1 MMSGLVVKLSKGEIG
16 IVRRRVGRIHPE
28 DEGREIRVQETS
40 PGVQAAVLQSDRIHV
55 LPGVLYEVTVVR
67 RTEVPLGTIGVVVAR
82 DGAPPSPVR
91 NLAPHVECR
100 DFQDG
105 VAFLRNGGTR
115 GRQPGVLRG
124 GASYAI
130 NTELF
135 EVITVNTP
143 VEGRHGLT
151 DDDLREITIPEGTT
165 GVVVVREGEPAGEEE
180 GALGRRV
187 PGHASFQLPTVF
199 LDGGGQRGVQEE
211 TLGGGDYRINPWF
224 ARVVQIPTRVL
235 VLDWKRPEQ
244 KRPTNLDSS
253 LDQIRINVEGYWVRF
268 DMSQTIQIP
277 ARAAPVL
284 VSRVGE
290 QKTAQDDPPV
300 RRFIDKVL
308 AQTVESYF
316 QRAAAGRLTLDFL
329 DSPEPIRLELAGQV
343 REALGDWQV
352 TAIST
357 TIGEFEP
364 EDTTIHELRKAN
376 VEARTRK
383 QRLRHE
389 NENADIEEEIK
400 RKRIRTERERRRLEA
415 VILEEQVRLLGADHV
430 AMERFMSHL
439 KEIGVPTYVGG
450 NAEGI
455 LQYMP
460 LQVAQEVISTAL
472 NGPRRPEIARGPSG
486 GRVEA
491 ELKRA
496 LTDQRSALLADMGG
510 EPPLEQR
517 VILCLGREDDHADVR
532 DALDRFVRSCG
543 WTVAGESE
551 PVTDPWFQTVTIRA
565 ADAGRAATSEELE
578 AELRRATDREAPG
591 SDLAAE
597 LVEVLEGTTPAV
609 LLVGPVLLAA
619 AGGEHAVL
627 RLGHRQLSHLI
638 RRPGRLLTEP
648 LAVVAELR
656 ASGGGA
662 G

>member
-1 MMSGLVVKLSKGEIG
+1 MSKLVVRLSKGEIG
-16 IVRRRVGRIHPE
+16 IVRRRFGRIHPE

-55 LPGVLYEVTVVR
+55 LPSVLYEVTVVR

-143 VEGRHGLT
+143 VAGRYGLT
-151 DDDLREITIPEGTT
+151 DDDLREITIPEGVA

-235 VLDWKRPEQ
+235 VLDWKRPDK
-244 KRPTNLDSS
+244 KRPSNLDSS
-253 LDQIRINVEGYWVRF
+253 LDQIRINVEGHWVRF
-268 DMSQTIQIP
+268 DMAQTIQIP
-277 ARAAPVL
+277 AKAAPTL

-290 QKTAQDDPPV
+290 QMIVQGNPPV
-300 RRFIDKVL
+300 RRFIDRVL
-308 AQTVESYF
+308 APTVESYF
-316 QRAAAGRLTLDFL
+316 QRAAAGRQILDFL
-329 DSPEPIRLELAGQV
+329 DSHEAIRLELAAQV
-343 REALGDWQV
+343 CEALGEWQV
-352 TAIST
+352 KAGETAL
-357 TIGEFEP
+357 GEFEP
-364 EDTTIHELRKAN
+364 EETTIHELRKAN
-376 VEARTRK
+376 VAARERQ

-389 NENADIEEEIK
+389 SDNADLEEGIK
-400 RKRIRTERERRRLEA
+400 RKQLKTERERRRLDA
-415 VILEEQVRLLGADHV
+415 VLLEEQVRLLTPDHV

-439 KEIGVPTYVGG
+439 KEVGVPTYVGG

-455 LQYMP
+455 LQYLP
-460 LQVAQEVISTAL
+460 LQVAQEMINTAL
-472 NGPRRPEIARGPSG
+472 GGPRRQEITRGAPE

-496 LTDQRSALLADMGG
+496 
-510 EPPLEQR
+510 
-517 VILCLGREDDHADVR
+517 
-532 DALDRFVRSCG
+532 
-543 WTVAGESE
+543 
-551 PVTDPWFQTVTIRA
+551 
-565 ADAGRAATSEELE
+565 
-578 AELRRATDREAPG
+578 
-591 SDLAAE
+591 
-597 LVEVLEGTTPAV
+597 
-609 LLVGPVLLAA
+609 
-619 AGGEHAVL
+619 
-627 RLGHRQLSHLI
+627 
-638 RRPGRLLTEP
+638 
-648 LAVVAELR
+648 
-656 ASGGGA
+656 
-662 G
+662 

>member
-1 MMSGLVVKLSKGEIG
+1 MAGLVVKLSKGEIG
-16 IVRRRVGRIHPE
+16 IVRRRFGRIHPE

-55 LPGVLYEVTVVR
+55 LPNALYEVTVVR
-67 RTEVPLGTIGVVVAR
+67 RTEVPLGTIGVVVAK

-105 VAFLRNGGTR
+105 VAFLRGGGTR

-143 VEGRHGLT
+143 VEARYGLT
-151 DDDLREITIPEGTT
+151 DDDLKEITIPEGTA

-180 GALGRRV
+180 GMLGRRV

-235 VLDWKRPEQ
+235 VLEWKRSDK
-244 KRPTNLDSS
+244 KRPSNLDSS
-253 LDQIRINVEGYWVRF
+253 LDQIRINVEGHWVRF

-277 ARAAPVL
+277 AKAAPVL

-300 RRFIDKVL
+300 RRFIDRVL
-308 AQTVESYF
+308 APTVESYF
-316 QRAAAGRLTLDFL
+316 QRAAAGRQILDFL
-329 DSPEPIRLELAGQV
+329 DSPEAIRLELAGQV
-343 REALGDWQV
+343 CEALDGWQV
-352 TAIST
+352 KA
-357 TIGEFEP
+357 GETSLGDFEP
-364 EDTTIHELRKAN
+364 EKTTIHELRMEIVA
-376 VEARTRK
+376 ARTRN
-383 QRLRHE
+383 QELQHI

-400 RKRIRTERERRRLEA
+400 RKQLRTERERRRLDA
-415 VILEEQVRLLGADHV
+415 VILEEHVRLLGADRV

-439 KEIGVPTYVGG
+439 KEVDVPTYVGG

-460 LQVAQEVISTAL
+460 LQVAQEMINTAL
-472 NGPRRPEIARGPSG
+472 GGPPRRQEIPRGASG

-491 ELKRA
+491 ALKRA
-496 LTDQRSALLADMGG
+496 LTGQRSALLADVGG
-510 EPPLEQR
+510 GPSAEQD
-517 VILCLGREDDHADVR
+517 VVVCLGREDDHAEVR
-532 DALDRFVRSCG
+532 DALDRFLRSCG

-551 PVTDPWFQTVTIRA
+551 PVTGPWLQTVTIRA

-578 AELRRATDREAPG
+578 DELRRATDRESPG
-591 SDLAAE
+591 SGLAAE
-597 LVEVLEGTTPAV
+597 LAEVLAGTPLAV
-609 LLVGPVLLAA
+609 LLVGPVLLTSAN
-619 AGGEHAVL
+619 GEHAVL

-638 RRPGRLLTEP
+638 RRPNRLLTEP

-656 ASGGGA
+656 GSGG
-662 G
+662 

>member
-1 MMSGLVVKLSKGEIG
+1 MAGLVVKLSKGEIG
-16 IVRRRVGRIHPE
+16 IVRRRFGRIHPE

-55 LPGVLYEVTVVR
+55 LPNALYEVTVVR
-67 RTEVPLGTIGVVVAR
+67 RTEVPLGTIGVVVAK

-105 VAFLRNGGTR
+105 VAFLRGGGTR

-143 VEGRHGLT
+143 VEARYGLT
-151 DDDLREITIPEGTT
+151 DDDLKEITIPEGTA

-180 GALGRRV
+180 GMLGRRV

-235 VLDWKRPEQ
+235 VLEWKRSDK
-244 KRPTNLDSS
+244 KRPSNLDSS
-253 LDQIRINVEGYWVRF
+253 LDQIRINVEGHWVRF

-277 ARAAPVL
+277 AKAAPVL

-300 RRFIDKVL
+300 RRFIDRVL
-308 AQTVESYF
+308 APTVESYF
-316 QRAAAGRLTLDFL
+316 QRAAAGRQILDFL
-329 DSPEPIRLELAGQV
+329 DSPEAIRLELAGQV
-343 REALGDWQV
+343 CEALDGWQV
-352 TAIST
+352 KA
-357 TIGEFEP
+357 GETSLGDFEP
-364 EDTTIHELRKAN
+364 EKTTIHELRMEIVA
-376 VEARTRK
+376 ARTRN
-383 QRLRHE
+383 QELQHI

-400 RKRIRTERERRRLEA
+400 RKQLRTERERRRLDA
-415 VILEEQVRLLGADHV
+415 VILEEHVRLLGADRV

-439 KEIGVPTYVGG
+439 KEVDVPTYVGG

-460 LQVAQEVISTAL
+460 LQVAQEMINTAL
-472 NGPRRPEIARGPSG
+472 GGPPRQQEIPRGASG

-491 ELKRA
+491 ALKRA
-496 LTDQRSALLADMGG
+496 LTGQRSALLADVGG
-510 EPPLEQR
+510 GPSAEQD
-517 VILCLGREDDHADVR
+517 VVVCLGREDDHAEVR
-532 DALDRFVRSCG
+532 DALDRFLRSCG
-543 WTVAGESE
+543 WIVAGESE
-551 PVTDPWFQTVTIRA
+551 PVTGPWLQTVTIRA

-578 AELRRATDREAPG
+578 DELRRATDRESPG
-591 SDLAAE
+591 SGLAAE
-597 LVEVLEGTTPAV
+597 LAEVLAGTPLAV
-609 LLVGPVLLAA
+609 LLVGPVLLTSAN
-619 AGGEHAVL
+619 GEYAVL

-638 RRPGRLLTEP
+638 RRPNRLLTEP

-656 ASGGGA
+656 GSGG
-662 G
+662 

>member
-1 MMSGLVVKLSKGEIG
+1 MAGLVVKLSKGEIG
-16 IVRRRVGRIHPE
+16 IVRRRFGRIHPE

-55 LPGVLYEVTVVR
+55 LPNALYEVTVVR
-67 RTEVPLGTIGVVVAR
+67 RTEVPLGTIGVVVAK

-105 VAFLRNGGTR
+105 VAFLRGGGTR

-143 VEGRHGLT
+143 VEARHGLT
-151 DDDLREITIPEGTT
+151 DDDLKEITIPEGTA

-180 GALGRRV
+180 GTLGRRV

-235 VLDWKRPEQ
+235 VLEWKRSDK
-244 KRPTNLDSS
+244 KRPSNLDSS
-253 LDQIRINVEGYWVRF
+253 LDQIRINVEGHWVRF

-277 ARAAPVL
+277 AKAAPVL

-300 RRFIDKVL
+300 RRFIDRVL
-308 AQTVESYF
+308 APTVESYF
-316 QRAAAGRLTLDFL
+316 QRAAAGRQILDFL
-329 DSPEPIRLELAGQV
+329 DSPEAIRLELAGQV
-343 REALGDWQV
+343 CEALEGWQV
-352 TAIST
+352 KA
-357 TIGEFEP
+357 GETSLGDFEP
-364 EDTTIHELRKAN
+364 EKTTIHELRMEIVA
-376 VEARTRK
+376 ARTRN
-383 QRLRHE
+383 QELQHI

-400 RKRIRTERERRRLEA
+400 RKQLRTERERRRLDA
-415 VILEEQVRLLGADHV
+415 VILEEHVRLLGADRV

-439 KEIGVPTYVGG
+439 KEVDVPTYVGG

-460 LQVAQEVISTAL
+460 LQVAQEMINTAL
-472 NGPRRPEIARGPSG
+472 GGPSRRQEIPRGASG
-486 GRVEA
+486 GRVETA
-491 ELKRA
+491 LKRA
-496 LTDQRSALLADMGG
+496 LTGQRSALLADVGG
-510 EPPLEQR
+510 GPSPEQD
-517 VILCLGREDDHADVR
+517 VVVCLGREDDHAEVR
-532 DALDRFVRSCG
+532 DALDRFLRSCG

-551 PVTDPWFQTVTIRA
+551 PVTGPWLQTVTIRA

-578 AELRRATDREAPG
+578 DELRRATDRESPG
-591 SDLAAE
+591 SGLAAE
-597 LVEVLEGTTPAV
+597 LAEVLAGTPLAV
-609 LLVGPVLLAA
+609 LLVGPVLLTSAN
-619 AGGEHAVL
+619 GEHAVL

-638 RRPGRLLTEP
+638 RRPNRLLTEP

-656 ASGGGA
+656 GSGG
-662 G
+662 

>member
-1 MMSGLVVKLSKGEIG
+1 MSKLVVKLSKGEIG

-40 PGVQAAVLQSDRIHV
+40 AGVQAAVLQSDRIHV
-55 LPGVLYEVTVVR
+55 LPSVLYEVTVVR

-124 GASYAI
+124 GASYAV
-130 NTELF
+130 NTDLF

-143 VEGRHGLT
+143 VEARYGLT
-151 DDDLREITIPEGTT
+151 DDDLREVTISEGTT

-235 VLDWKRPEQ
+235 VLEWKRSDK
-244 KRPTNLDSS
+244 KRPSNLDSS

-268 DMSQTIQIP
+268 DMTQTIQIP
-277 ARAAPVL
+277 AKAAPAL

-300 RRFIDKVL
+300 RRFIDRVL
-308 AQTVESYF
+308 APTVESYF

-329 DSPEPIRLELAGQV
+329 DSPEAIRLELAGQV
-343 REALGDWQV
+343 CEALEGWQV
-352 TAIST
+352 RADETAL
-357 TIGEFEP
+357 GEFEP
-364 EDTTIHELRKAN
+364 EGTTLHELRKAN

-383 QRLRHE
+383 QRLQHE
-389 NENADIEEEIK
+389 NENTDIEEEIK
-400 RKRIRTERERRRLEA
+400 RKQLRTERERRKLDA

-439 KEIGVPTYVGG
+439 KEVGVPTYVGG

-460 LQVAQEVISTAL
+460 LQVAQEMISTAL
-472 NGPRRPEIARGPSG
+472 GGPPRRQEIAGGGPG
-486 GRVEA
+486 GRVETA
-491 ELKRA
+491 LKRA
-496 LTDQRSALLADMGG
+496 LTGQRSALLADVGG
-510 EPPLEQR
+510 GPSPEQS
-517 VILCLGREDDHADVR
+517 VVVCLGREDDHVEVR

-543 WTVAGESE
+543 WTVTGESE
-551 PVTDPWFQTVTIRA
+551 PVTGPWFQTVTIRA
-565 ADAGRAATSEELE
+565 ADTGRTATPEELE
-578 AELRRATDREAPG
+578 GELRRATDREG
-591 SDLAAE
+591 SGLAAE
-597 LVEVLEGTTPAV
+597 LVEVLEGTPLAV
-609 LLVGPVLLAA
+609 LLVGPVLLASA
-619 AGGEHAVL
+619 NGEHAVL

-638 RRPGRLLTEP
+638 RRPNRLLTEP

-656 ASGGGA
+656 GSGG
-662 G
+662 

>member
-1 MMSGLVVKLSKGEIG
+1 MSKLVVKLSKGEIG

-40 PGVQAAVLQSDRIHV
+40 AGVQAAVLQSDRIHV
-55 LPGVLYEVTVVR
+55 LPSVLYEVTVVR

-130 NTELF
+130 NTDLF

-143 VEGRHGLT
+143 VEGRYGLT
-151 DDDLREITIPEGTT
+151 DDDLKEITISEGTT
-165 GVVVVREGEPAGEEE
+165 GVVVVREGEPAQEEE

-235 VLDWKRPEQ
+235 VLDWQKPEKKRPS
-244 KRPTNLDSS
+244 NLDSS
-253 LDQIRINVEGYWVRF
+253 LDQIRINIEGHWVRF

-277 ARAAPVL
+277 AKAAPVL

-300 RRFIDKVL
+300 RRFIDRVL
-308 AQTVESYF
+308 APTVESYF
-316 QRAAAGRLTLDFL
+316 QRAAAGRQILDFL
-329 DSPEPIRLELAGQV
+329 DSPEAIRLELAGQV
-343 REALGDWQV
+343 CEALDGWQV
-352 TAIST
+352 KA
-357 TIGEFEP
+357 GETSLGDFEP
-364 EDTTIHELRKAN
+364 EKTTIHELRMEIVA
-376 VEARTRK
+376 ERTRR
-383 QRLRHE
+383 QRLQHQ
-389 NENADIEEEIK
+389 NESAEIEEEIK
-400 RKRIRTERERRRLEA
+400 RRQIRTERERRKLDA

-439 KEIGVPTYVGG
+439 KEVGVPTYVGG

-460 LQVAQEVISTAL
+460 LQVAQEMINTAL
-472 NGPRRPEIARGPSG
+472 GGPPRRQEITREAPG
-486 GRVEA
+486 GRVETA
-491 ELKRA
+491 LRRA
-496 LTDQRSALLADMGG
+496 LTGQRSALLADVGG
-510 EPPLEQR
+510 GPSPEQS
-517 VILCLGREDDHADVR
+517 VVVCLGREDDHAEVR

-551 PVTDPWFQTVTIRA
+551 PVTGPWFQTVTIRA
-565 ADAGRAATSEELE
+565 AEAGRAATPEELE
-578 AELRRATDREAPG
+578 DELRRATDREAPG
-591 SDLAAE
+591 SGLAAE
-597 LVEVLEGTTPAV
+597 LVEVLEGTPLAV
-609 LLVGPVLLAA
+609 LLVGPVLLASA
-619 AGGEHAVL
+619 NGEHAVL

-638 RRPGRLLTEP
+638 RRPNRLLTEP
-648 LAVVAELR
+648 LTVVAELR
-656 ASGGGA
+656 GSGG
-662 G
+662 